1 MAIIQ
6 DIMNF
11 VPSWQKHLDESGYLK
26 ADPSGDYHQ
35 KAGYN
40 FYENFP
46 NTPPALADAL
56 AKGYQYSTE
65 GIGALFSGNP
75 SGEIVDYLDSTTK
88 DPAWAKR
95 AKEEA
100 RLNSLGFRGK
110 GFNMDEYDQTMNFA
124 RTGDTSG
131 LTYGSA
137 QAKTPAVKF
146 NEWRR
151 NNINLAKRQSTA
163 EKFANLHNSS
173 IQSQKYQDEDL
184 EGYSDWG
191 YRDEEI
197 GKGSKFYDPTHS
209 RIQSILNPIKK
220 KWSKYGKPIMGS
232 IMGGIMNIPGVGL
245 LMNSVREDPY
255 AANRIG
261 MYGAYKD
268 PSTGFMKDKF
278 GYNVG
283 TTLMKNRFLEP
294 GSNSYRSYA
303 LDSLNKLAGR
313 KWDHKRYMETGKGY
327 GPASQKQKQLNDY
340 YQETYNKSFD
350 DIKKS
355 HQKKK
360 PAFGDTTLGGYEGS
374 DAGFAASEP
383 STASST
389 DWGSESAM
397 IARGGLA
404 QRAPRGSYL
413 NGGLASLWR
422 R

>member
-191 YRDEEI
+191 YRDAEI

-220 KWSKYGKPIMGS
+220 K
-232 IMGGIMNIPGVGL
+232 
-245 LMNSVREDPY
+245 
-255 AANRIG
+255 
-261 MYGAYKD
+261 
-268 PSTGFMKDKF
+268 
-278 GYNVG
+278 
-283 TTLMKNRFLEP
+283 
-294 GSNSYRSYA
+294 
-303 LDSLNKLAGR
+303 
-313 KWDHKRYMETGKGY
+313 ME
-327 GPASQKQKQLNDY
+327 
-340 YQETYNKSFD
+340 
-350 DIKKS
+350 
-355 HQKKK
+355 
-360 PAFGDTTLGGYEGS
+360 
-374 DAGFAASEP
+374 
-383 STASST
+383 
-389 DWGSESAM
+389 
-397 IARGGLA
+397 
-404 QRAPRGSYL
+404 
-413 NGGLASLWR
+413 
-422 R
+422 

>member
-1 MAIIQ
+1 
-6 DIMNF
+6 
-11 VPSWQKHLDESGYLK
+11 
-26 ADPSGDYHQ
+26 
-35 KAGYN
+35 
-40 FYENFP
+40 
-46 NTPPALADAL
+46 
-56 AKGYQYSTE
+56 
-65 GIGALFSGNP
+65 
-75 SGEIVDYLDSTTK
+75 
-88 DPAWAKR
+88 
-95 AKEEA
+95 
-100 RLNSLGFRGK
+100 
-110 GFNMDEYDQTMNFA
+110 
-124 RTGDTSG
+124 
-131 LTYGSA
+131 
-137 QAKTPAVKF
+137 
-146 NEWRR
+146 
-151 NNINLAKRQSTA
+151 
-163 EKFANLHNSS
+163 
-173 IQSQKYQDEDL
+173 
-184 EGYSDWG
+184 
-191 YRDEEI
+191 
-197 GKGSKFYDPTHS
+197 
-209 RIQSILNPIKK
+209 
-220 KWSKYGKPIMGS
+220 MGS